1 MSFSHPSGFSRTRS
15 LFLGAV
21 ALLAI
26 ALTASALAGETS
38 ASSGGVGPGGPT
50 KSSSAASADEG
61 KYLRIWDGVPAS
73 EKRWAHEVAI
83 CESGKDPNAT
93 ALGGEYRGAFMF
105 LRSTW
110 KTSPK
115 SPGGDPIDYGY
126 KTQAVIAVLLKK
138 QLGTKP
144 WPVCG

>member
-15 LFLGAV
+15 LLAGVAALFAIAV
-21 ALLAI
+21 AAF
-26 ALTASALAGETS
+26 ALAGES
-38 ASSGGVGPGGPT
+38 PAASGGIGPGGP
-50 KSSSAASADEG
+50 SQSGSSAEPEEG

-93 ALGGEYRGAFMF
+93 ALGGQYRGAFMF

-115 SPGGDPIDYGY
+115 SPGGDPIDYSY
-126 KTQAVIAVLLKK
+126 KTQAVIAVLLKE